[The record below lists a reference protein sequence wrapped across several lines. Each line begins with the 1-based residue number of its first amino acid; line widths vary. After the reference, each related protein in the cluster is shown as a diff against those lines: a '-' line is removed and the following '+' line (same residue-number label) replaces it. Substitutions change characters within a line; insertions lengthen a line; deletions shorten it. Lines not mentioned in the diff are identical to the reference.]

1 MHLIVYLSESLGREQ
16 DIETVLAAI
25 VKTSQPR
32 NKSLLVTGVLLY
44 QNRSF
49 LQVIEGPKSSLQA
62 LMKRIEA
69 DPRHMNIKRL
79 IDQPIRK
86 RSFAEWNMDSFNI
99 GSTATLERDDLEKV
113 SNAFRS
119 NPLMKTD
126 LLVQFYKN
134 LF

>member
-1 MHLIVYLSESLGREQ
+1 MHIIVYVSDYLGHDR
-16 DIETVLAAI
+16 DVGTVLAAI
-25 VKTSQPR
+25 TKTARPR
-32 NKSLLVTGVLLY
+32 NKSLMITGVLLY
-44 QNRSF
+44 HNRSF